1 MNCGHD
7 FHAGAAIVDLQPPL
21 GLPIMGR
28 CRLGGIMTGRMNA
41 TGRFTPLCARA
52 VVFDDGASI
61 IALCSVDVMAVTYR
75 LTSQVRAD
83 VLGRCGSG
91 MDVTVVATHTHS
103 APPGYREFGFED
115 ERADAWLHQVA
126 ECITQ
131 AVQQAHHNLRPARAV
146 VGSALVHDIASNR
159 RIRMPNGQLEMN
171 FLVDDPFEGTPAG
184 PIDPQLLV
192 LRVDELNGAPVA
204 IVANFACHS
213 NILLEREHLD
223 YCAEPFVMAMQEL
236 EASTPGL
243 VGLHVPG
250 AMGDINAFTYYRDRS
265 HRGEQRMARRY
276 LRHINDALCQA
287 KPIAHYP
294 IKALSS
300 HLDVHHRSMP
310 PAGNLR
316 AEIDRY
322 TLELRGAERR
332 DDHEALWKTR
342 RMISH
347 REALLDYVQHHE
359 TDSTMIP
366 LRFKLIRIGQ
376 LLLVTVPGELFVEY
390 GLELKRASQ
399 PHLCMVVGYADD
411 YQGYFPT
418 ESAFDEG
425 GYETMPSIY
434 SRAEH
439 RAGRRYLE
447 HAVHEL
453 SRLTAPE

>member
-1 MNCGHD
+1 
-7 FHAGAAIVDLQPPL
+7 
-21 GLPIMGR
+21 
-28 CRLGGIMTGRMNA
+28 
-41 TGRFTPLCARA
+41 
-52 VVFDDGASI
+52 
-61 IALCSVDVMAVTYR
+61 
-75 LTSQVRAD
+75 
-83 VLGRCGSG
+83 
-91 MDVTVVATHTHS
+91 
-103 APPGYREFGFED
+103 
-115 ERADAWLHQVA
+115 
-126 ECITQ
+126 
-131 AVQQAHHNLRPARAV
+131 
-146 VGSALVHDIASNR
+146 
-159 RIRMPNGQLEMN
+159 
-171 FLVDDPFEGTPAG
+171 
-184 PIDPQLLV
+184 
-192 LRVDELNGAPVA
+192 
-204 IVANFACHS
+204 
-213 NILLEREHLD
+213 
-223 YCAEPFVMAMQEL
+223 
-236 EASTPGL
+236 
-243 VGLHVPG
+243 
-250 AMGDINAFTYYRDRS
+250 
-265 HRGEQRMARRY
+265 
-276 LRHINDALCQA
+276 
-287 KPIAHYP
+287 
-294 IKALSS
+294 
-300 HLDVHHRSMP
+300 MP

-447 HAVHEL
+447 QAVHEL